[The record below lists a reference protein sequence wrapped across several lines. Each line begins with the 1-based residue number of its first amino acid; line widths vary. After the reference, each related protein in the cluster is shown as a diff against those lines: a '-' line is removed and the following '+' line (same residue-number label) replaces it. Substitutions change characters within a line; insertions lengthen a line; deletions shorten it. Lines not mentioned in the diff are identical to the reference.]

1 MNNKQF
7 IDEAL
12 RVGSRHFDEKSKEM
26 VQASI
31 DRMVANGQGHETI
44 AATSAEL
51 QAFTALQKAQV
62 MIELERNIRQ
72 YLKDE
77 GML

>member
-7 IDEAL
+7 IYEA
-12 RVGSRHFDEKSKEM
+12 SRHFDEKSKEM

-31 DRMVANGQGHETI
+31 DRMIANGKGRETI